1 MEVLFCRM
9 KKTTDRLIVCGT
21 DFSENSAEGVAAA
34 AALAERFQKP
44 LTLLHVADQFN
55 AHCDTK
61 AEANRYLHPARE
73 RMRREVESCSSRVE
87 SVEGDVLHGQY
98 AENALV
104 EFAAKNPVDLLV
116 VSAVSKTAF
125 DRWTLGSVSEE
136 ISESASVPTLTV
148 RSAKPF
154 EAWARGDRAL
164 RIFVAADF
172 SPSSDAALR
181 WVGELRETGPC
192 EVVLGHVNSPYR
204 EEKRLGLCDSQAENE
219 NQPAVQAILERDL
232 REKAS
237 AIPGMEP
244 FEILVRAS
252 EGKADLQIV
261 NLAVKNQSDILVVGS
276 HQRQGM
282 KRLAR
287 GSFSSALLR
296 HAPMSVVCVPMARQP
311 APAVHPCRRV
321 LVAIDLQSN
330 GAHALSYAYSVVDQ
344 DGTVCIVHACKP
356 AGPTEGVL
364 HQKALAREESARHIA
379 ECTERLRAQIP
390 DSPAN
395 TEIRVVENPH
405 VAEAICQAAESFN
418 ADLVCIGAQRRPG
431 AAARLTG
438 SVALGVLQ
446 KCERPVLV
454 VWPARDS

>member
-1 MEVLFCRM
+1 MEVLCCRM
-9 KKTTDRLIVCGT
+9 KKTTNRLIVCGT

-34 AALAERFQKP
+34 AALAQRFRKP
-44 LTLLHVADQFN
+44 LRLLHVADQFN

-61 AEANRYLHPARE
+61 AEANRYLQPARQ

-87 SVEGDVLHGQY
+87 SVEGEVLHGQY
-98 AENALV
+98 AEDALV
-104 EFAAKNPVDLLV
+104 EFAVKNPVGLLV

-125 DRWTLGSVSEE
+125 NRWTVGSVSQE
-136 ISESASVPTLTV
+136 ISDSAPVPTLTV

-154 EAWARGDRAL
+154 EAWAHGDRAL

-181 WVGELRETGPC
+181 WVGQLRETGPC

-204 EEKRLGLCDSQAENE
+204 EERRLGLCDSQEENE
-219 NQPAVQAILERDL
+219 NQPAVRAILERDL

-261 NLAVKNQSDILVVGS
+261 NLAVKNQSDILVVGTR
-276 HQRQGM
+276 QRKGM

-296 HAPMSVVCVPMARQP
+296 HSPMSVVCVPMAGET

-321 LVAIDLQSN
+321 LVATDLKPN
-330 GAHALSYAYSVVDQ
+330 GANALSHAYSVVDQ
-344 DGTVCIVHACKP
+344 DGTVCIAHVCKP
-356 AGPTEGVL
+356 SGSRADTL
-364 HQKALAREESARHIA
+364 RAKREKPSETARHIA
-379 ECTERLRAQIP
+379 ESTERLRAQIP

-395 TEIRVVENPH
+395 TEIRVVENHH

-418 ADLVCIGAQRRPG
+418 ADLVCIGARRRPG
-431 AAARLTG
+431 AAARLAG

-446 KCERPVLV
+446 KCKRPVLV
-454 VWPARDS
+454 VWPL